1 MLSFM
6 FKKDGVEAFLKVGD
20 DATLGLLKLN
30 VGNIEPGAVALWKRN
45 TPDQPVTADDVPG
58 LLKAGAE
65 MRQGYAPDGEK
76 TGCGICGGTFQ
87 PLVIPFIDREKVEHQ
102 GGNFLVVKSAVLAEM
117 TKASTDGKPG
127 LSAEKAEKVM
137 AAAKAT
143 TASLMGTE
151 PIPDSA
157 LALAVCKFCRE
168 ARQKVGFWDR
178 YFSRASARESL
189 PDISGRIEV
198 ASNRREISNA
208 LGGYRRPNT
217 FKSAGP
223 SNHGRRDDGQRRE
236 QKPRFDWHGAKLEQ
250 GTIAALTTANVTTIA
265 DALAL
270 TEDQMFAAGVAHAG
284 SVSAIRRELTRAA
297 NGGAVMAGARG
308 ASELSARRVPG
319 AVPDGKRDSAKKLKS
334 VRVDVPRGTTGG
346 AVKLASLQV

>member
-1 MLSFM
+1 MQSFM
-6 FKKDGVEAFLKVGD
+6 FKKDGVEAFLKVSD
-20 DATLGLLKLN
+20 EATLGLLKLN
-30 VGNIEPGAVALWKRN
+30 VGSVEPGAVALWKRN
-45 TPDQPVTADDVPG
+45 TPDQPVTADDVPS
-58 LLKAGAE
+58 LLKTGTE
-65 MRQGYAPDGEK
+65 MRQGYQPDGERCN
-76 TGCGICGGTFQ
+76 CGICGVAFQ
-87 PLVIPFIDREKVEHQ
+87 PLVIPYLDREKVQHE
-102 GGNFLVVKSAVLAEM
+102 GGNFLVVKAAILAEL
-117 TKASTDGKPG
+117 TKASEGRPA
-127 LSAEKAEKVM
+127 LSADKAEKIM
-137 AAAKAT
+137 ATAKAT

-168 ARQKVGFWDR
+168 ARQKAGFRDR

-250 GTIAALTTANVTTIA
+250 GTITALTAANVTTIA

-270 TEDQMFAAGVAHAG
+270 TKDQMFAAGVAHAG
-284 SVSAIRRELTRAA
+284 SIDAIQRELRRAA
-297 NGGAVMAGARG
+297 NGGAVVAGARG

-319 AVPDGKRDSAKKLKS
+319 AVPDGKKASAKKPKP
-334 VRVDVPRGTTGG
+334 VRVDVPRGSGG
-346 AVKLASLQV
+346 AVKLASLEV